1 MNVGVVGLGLI
12 GGSFAKALKTL
23 DDVTVFGFDI
33 NETTTYQG
41 LLTES
46 IDAELNDETLP
57 KCDVV
62 LLALYPSAALDFVD
76 KHQTSFKPG
85 CVVADL
91 CGIKRAIF
99 DELSKCAEKNG
110 FTYIGTHP
118 MAGRE
123 TSGFESADS
132 ALFQSASLILTPM
145 KSARIEEIGVL
156 KELAERIGF
165 SHFEIASPQQH
176 DEIIAFT
183 SQLAHVV
190 SSAYIKS
197 PTASLHKGFSAGS
210 YKDMTRVAR
219 LNETMWTELFL
230 DNADNLASEVDHLI
244 QELEKYRDALE
255 KRDEQGL
262 FALLQEGRMRKENI
276 DCL

>member
-12 GGSFAKALKTL
+12 GGSYAKALKSL
-23 DDVTVFGFDI
+23 GDVKVFGFDI
-33 NETTTYQG
+33 NETVTYQG

-46 IDAELNDETLP
+46 IDAELTNEALGA
-57 KCDVV
+57 CDVV
-62 LLALYPSAALDFVD
+62 FLALYPQAALDFVEE
-76 KHQTSFKPG
+76 HARGFKKG
-85 CVVADL
+85 AVVADL

-99 DELSKCAEKNG
+99 DKLSNLAEAHG

-123 TSGFESADS
+123 TSGFGSADS
-132 ALFQSASLILTPM
+132 ALFYNASLILTPM
-145 KSARIEEIGVL
+145 KKARIEEIAVL
-156 KELAERIGF
+156 KTLAERIGF
-165 SHFEIASPQQH
+165 THFEIATPEEH

-197 PTASLHKGFSAGS
+197 PTATRHEGFSAGS

-219 LNETMWTELFL
+219 LNEVMWTELFL
-230 DNADNLASEVDHLI
+230 DNADNLENEVAHI
-244 QELEKYRDALE
+244 IEELEKYRAALHN
-255 KRDEQGL
+255 RDEE
-262 FALLQEGRMRKENI
+262 ALMRLLAEGRIRKEQI
-276 DCL
+276 DKD

>member
-12 GGSFAKALKTL
+12 GGSYAKALKSL
-23 DDVTVFGFDI
+23 GDVKVFGFDI
-33 NETTTYQG
+33 NETVTYQG

-46 IDAELNDETLP
+46 IDAELTDEALSA
-57 KCDVV
+57 CDVV
-62 LLALYPSAALDFVD
+62 FLALYPQAALDFV
-76 KHQTSFKPG
+76 KAHASGFKKDA
-85 CVVADL
+85 VVADL

-99 DELSKCAEKNG
+99 EKLSELAEEHG

-132 ALFQSASLILTPM
+132 ALFHNASLILTPM
-145 KSARIEEIGVL
+145 KKARIEEIAVL
-156 KELAERIGF
+156 KTLAERIGF
-165 SHFEIASPQQH
+165 THFEIATPEEH

-197 PTASLHKGFSAGS
+197 PTATRHEGFSAGS

-219 LNETMWTELFL
+219 LNEVMWTELFL
-230 DNADNLASEVDHLI
+230 DNADNLENEVAHI
-244 QELEKYRDALE
+244 IEELEKYRAALHN
-255 KRDEQGL
+255 RDEE
-262 FALLQEGRMRKENI
+262 ALMRLLAEGRIRKEQI
-276 DCL
+276 DKD

>member
-12 GGSFAKALKTL
+12 GGSYAQALKALG
-23 DDVTVFGFDI
+23 DVTVFGFDI
-33 NETTTYQG
+33 NETVTYQG

-46 IDAELNDETLP
+46 IDAELTEEALGS
-57 KCDVV
+57 CDVV
-62 LLALYPSAALDFVD
+62 FLALYPQAALDYV
-76 KHQTSFKPG
+76 KAHATQIKKG
-85 CVVADL
+85 AVVADL

-99 DELSKCAEKNG
+99 DELSALAEQNG

-132 ALFQSASLILTPM
+132 ALFHNASLILTPM
-145 KSARIEEIGVL
+145 TQARIEEIAVL
-156 KELAERIGF
+156 KTLAERIGF
-165 SHFEIASPQQH
+165 THFEIATPEEH

-197 PTASLHKGFSAGS
+197 PTAARHKGFSAGS

-219 LNETMWTELFL
+219 LNEVMWTELFL
-230 DNADNLASEVDHLI
+230 DNADNLEFEVAHIID
-244 QELEKYRDALE
+244 ELEKYRAALRNRNE
-255 KRDEQGL
+255 AAL
-262 FALLQEGRMRKENI
+262 MALLAEGRKRKEEI
-276 DCL
+276 DKD

>member
-23 DDVTVFGFDI
+23 DDVKVFGFDI

-41 LLTES
+41 LLTDS
-46 IDAELNDETLP
+46 IDAELNATTLP
-57 KCDVV
+57 ECDVV
-62 LLALYPSAALDFVD
+62 LLALYPSAALDFVER
-76 KHQTSFKPG
+76 HSESFKQG

-91 CGIKRAIF
+91 CGVKRAIF
-99 DELSKCAEKNG
+99 DEMSKCAEQNG

-132 ALFQSASLILTPM
+132 ALFNNASLILTPM

-156 KELAERIGF
+156 KALAERIGF
-165 SHFEIASPQQH
+165 NHFEIASPEEH

-197 PTASLHKGFSAGS
+197 PTAERHKGFSAGS

-219 LNETMWTELFL
+219 LNEAMWTELFL
-230 DNADNLASEVDHLI
+230 DNADNLAHEVDHII
-244 QELEKYRDALE
+244 QELEKYRAALSE
-255 KRDEQGL
+255 RDEATL
-262 FALLQEGRMRKENI
+262 FSLLREGRIRKENI

>member
-12 GGSFAKALKTL
+12 GGSFAKALKSL
-23 DDVTVFGFDI
+23 GDVRVLGFDI

-46 IDAELNDETLP
+46 IDAELTSETLP
-57 KCDVV
+57 ECDVV
-62 LLALYPSAALDFVD
+62 LLALYPSAALDFV
-76 KHQTSFKPG
+76 KRHEQSFKRG

-91 CGIKRAIF
+91 CGVKRAIF
-99 DELSKCAEKNG
+99 DEMSACAEENG
-110 FTYIGTHP
+110 LTYIGTHP

-123 TSGFESADS
+123 TSGFESSDS
-132 ALFQSASLILTPM
+132 ALFTNASLILTPM

-156 KELAERIGF
+156 KTLAERIGF
-165 SHFEIASPQQH
+165 NHFEIASPDEH

-197 PTASLHKGFSAGS
+197 PTAERHKGFSAGS

-219 LNETMWTELFL
+219 LNEAMWTELFL
-230 DNADNLASEVDHLI
+230 DNADNLAHEVDHII
-244 QELEKYRDALE
+244 QELEKYQTALNE
-255 KRDEQGL
+255 RDEATL
-262 FALLQEGRMRKENI
+262 FSLLREGRIRKENI
-276 DCL
+276 DC

>member
-12 GGSFAKALKTL
+12 GGSYAKALKAL
-23 DDVTVFGFDI
+23 GDVRVFGYDI

-41 LLTES
+41 LLTGS
-46 IDAELNDETLP
+46 IDAELNGETLP
-57 KCDVV
+57 ACDVV
-62 LLALYPSAALDFVD
+62 FLALYPQAAVDFVAQ
-76 KHQTSFKPG
+76 HAEQFKSG

-91 CGIKRAIF
+91 CGVKRAIF
-99 DELSKCAEKNG
+99 DELSSLAEKHG

-132 ALFQSASLILTPM
+132 ALFHNASLILTPM
-145 KSARIEEIGVL
+145 KSARIEEIAVL

-165 SHFEIASPQQH
+165 SHFEIATPDEH

-197 PTASLHKGFSAGS
+197 PMASKHKGFSAGS
-210 YKDMTRVAR
+210 YNDMTRVAR

-230 DNADNLASEVDHLI
+230 DNADYLAGEVGHI
-244 QELEKYRDALE
+244 VEELQRYQHALE
-255 KRDEQGL
+255 TRDEDEL
-262 FALLQEGRMRKENI
+262 KTLLREGRVRKEQI

>member
-12 GGSFAKALKTL
+12 GGSFAKALKSL
-23 DDVTVFGFDI
+23 GDVRVLGFDI

-46 IDAELNDETLP
+46 IDAELTSETLP
-57 KCDVV
+57 ECDVV
-62 LLALYPSAALDFVD
+62 LLALYPSAALDFV
-76 KHQTSFKPG
+76 KRHEQSFKRG

-91 CGIKRAIF
+91 CGVKRTIF
-99 DELSKCAEKNG
+99 DEMSTYAEQSG

-132 ALFQSASLILTPM
+132 ALFNNASLILTPM
-145 KSARIEEIGVL
+145 KSACIEEIGVL
-156 KELAERIGF
+156 KALAERIGF
-165 SHFEIASPQQH
+165 NHFEIASPEEH
-176 DEIIAFT
+176 DEVIAFT

-197 PTASLHKGFSAGS
+197 PTAERHKGFSAGS
-210 YKDMTRVAR
+210 FKDMTRVAR
-219 LNETMWTELFL
+219 LNEAMWTELFL
-230 DNADNLASEVDHLI
+230 DNADNLSHEVDHII
-244 QELEKYRDALE
+244 QELEKYRAALNA
-255 KRDEQGL
+255 RDEATL
-262 FALLQEGRMRKENI
+262 FSLLREGRIRKENI
-276 DCL
+276 DC